1 MKIPRPLS
9 VFLMLAS
16 GLLLAAGTA
25 VAQVSLA
32 PPGVQTP
39 PASQPAAKP
48 KAKPH
53 AVARKPAVTPKPAT
67 TPAATVTPA
76 PVPDDPNV
84 DLVYGAY
91 QRGQYKIAF
100 DLATQRAQ
108 EKNDPK
114 AMTMLGELYA
124 NAMGVKHDDA
134 KAAEWYQRAA
144 DGGDR

>member
-1 MKIPRPLS
+1 MNIPRPLS
-9 VFLMLAS
+9 ALSVLSILAS
-16 GLLLAAGTA
+16 CLVLAASPA
-25 VAQVSLA
+25 AAQVSLA

-39 PASQPAAKP
+39 PAAKP

-53 AVARKPAVTPKPAT
+53 VVTRKPAASATPKPAA
-67 TPAATVTPA
+67 PLAATVTPA
-76 PVPDDPNV
+76 PVPDNPNV

-91 QRGQYKIAF
+91 QRGQYRTSF

-124 NAMGVKHDDA
+124 NAMGVK
-134 KAAEWYQRAA
+134 
-144 DGGDR
+144 